1 MQDFRDARARWEFA
15 AVCAATFLAFLS
27 GSSLSLLAIVL
38 QQDGHSDG
46 AIGLILSAGMAP
58 FAVAA
63 LFAGPLIGRF
73 GSTRPMLAAIV
84 LMLLSHVMLEFVH
97 RDATLTLA
105 SRIFGGIGAGICVP
119 AAMLYAQTR
128 LTDHRFVY
136 LFGIFTTMLPLPNAI
151 APALAE
157 LYLRQVGT
165 DGFFL
170 ATAVP
175 AIGAL
180 AIAATL
186 RRGAAAAR
194 GGGRP
199 LGYLAV
205 LRMAEIRLVFVGYLV
220 FGAILGFG
228 GTYMAVLL
236 HAREVPVA
244 TYFTSFTVSLFAAR
258 FVLLSK
264 VQLLSRD
271 LVILAGALCQS
282 GSFLLLYLS
291 AAPWATVLV
300 GLLYGLGHS
309 VMFPSLTAWANAH
322 IPPADR
328 GVSTALTQATFALG
342 MTLTPLVGGVV
353 VAHSSLD
360 MLVLLLSLA
369 GFAVAA
375 CIAPRVKGLRA
386 G

>member
-27 GSSLSLLAIVL
+27 GSSLSLLAVVL
-38 QQDGHSDG
+38 QQVGHGDG

-63 LFAGPLIGRF
+63 LLAGPLIGRF

-84 LMLLSHVMLEFVH
+84 LMLVSHVALEFVL
-97 RDATLTLA
+97 RDATLTLLA
-105 SRIFGGIGAGICVP
+105 RILGGVGAGICVP

-128 LTDHRFVY
+128 LTERRFVY

-151 APALAE
+151 APGLAE
-157 LYLRQVGT
+157 LYLQRVGIQ
-165 DGFFL
+165 GFFL

-175 AIGAL
+175 ALAGL

-186 RRGAAAAR
+186 RRGAPAAR

-205 LRMAEIRLVFVGYLV
+205 LRMREIRLVFVGYLV
-220 FGAILGFG
+220 YGAILGFG

-244 TYFTSFTVSLFAAR
+244 AYFTSFTVSLFAAR
-258 FVLLSK
+258 FVLLAQ
-264 VQLLSRD
+264 VQRLSRD
-271 LVILAGALCQS
+271 FVILVGGLCQS
-282 GSFLLLYLS
+282 GSFLLLWLS
-291 AAPWATVLV
+291 AAPWATVIV

-309 VMFPSLTAWANAH
+309 VMFPSLTAWANTH

-328 GVSTALTQATFALG
+328 GVSTALTQATFATG
-342 MTLTPLVGGVV
+342 MTLTPLLGGVV
-353 VAHSSLD
+353 VAQLGLD
-360 MLVLLLSLA
+360 LLVLLLSLA
-369 GFAVAA
+369 GFGVVA